1 MKPAVKRWLGWI
13 GYPVGYLVLLG
24 LFARCTFPYERVR
37 DRLVAEFNT
46 KQASAGMRIEIA
58 EMSGYWL
65 SGIEAE
71 GVKVTRTA
79 SATTPGAPATP
90 AIVVS
95 PASDAPTEETKP
107 HVTLIDHV
115 YGSVSLLRLLF
126 GTTAGSFGM
135 EMQSG
140 EIEGSFSSSSDSQS
154 LELTLSKVNVGDLPL
169 LSDLAGLPL
178 KGTVDGKLEVEL
190 PEKKAIKAEGKVELD
205 MTGISAGDGKAKILK
220 VIALPE
226 LKVGDV
232 KLSAT
237 ITDGRLKVDSMSAK
251 GPDFEMLLDGS
262 IRLRDPI
269 PLSMLDIGLEFRF
282 MDAYKNKSDIT
293 RGLFGTPGAAVPGL
307 FEMDEKVRRSKREDG
322 FYGWRVVGTMEK
334 AVFEPS
340 QAGAGAR
347 SGARVTSKRAP
358 TKPGPTPA
366 PTPDA
371 NP

>member
-1 MKPAVKRWLGWI
+1 VKPVVKRWLAWV
-13 GYPVGYLVLLG
+13 GYPILYLMLLG

-46 KQASAGMRIEIA
+46 KQANAGMRIEIA

-71 GVKVTRTA
+71 GVKVTRT
-79 SATTPGAPATP
+79 SAVAPTSPAPSDTPTP
-90 AIVVS
+90 A
-95 PASDAPTEETKP
+95 EELKP
-107 HVTLIDHV
+107 HVTIIDHV
-115 YGSVSLLRLLF
+115 YGSVSLLRLLV

-140 EIEGSFSSSSDSQS
+140 EVEGRFSSSSDGQS
-154 LELTLSKVNVGDLPL
+154 LELKLSKVNVGDLPM

-190 PEKKAIKAEGKVELD
+190 PEKKATKAEGKIELN
-205 MTGISAGDGKAKILK
+205 MSGISAGDGKAKILK

-232 KLSAT
+232 KLNAT

-251 GPDFEMLLDGS
+251 GPDFELLLDGS
-262 IRLRDPI
+262 IRLREPI

-282 MDAYKNKSDIT
+282 MDSYKNKSDTT
-293 RGLFGTPGAAVPGL
+293 RGLFGTPGATVPGL

-322 FYGWRVVGTMEK
+322 FYGWRVVGTMDK
-334 AVFEPS
+334 PLFEPS

-347 SGARVTSKRAP
+347 NATRSASKRGVTKAGAAP
-358 TKPGPTPA
+358 A
-366 PTPDA
+366 V